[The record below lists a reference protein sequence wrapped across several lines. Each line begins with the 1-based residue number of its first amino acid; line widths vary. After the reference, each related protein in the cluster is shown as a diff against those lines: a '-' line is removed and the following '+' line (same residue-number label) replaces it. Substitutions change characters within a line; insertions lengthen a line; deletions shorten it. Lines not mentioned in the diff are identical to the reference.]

1 MTTHC
6 CRELSMALPQP
17 YVHYVNPK
25 SRTSNLLP
33 VKSKESIIG
42 EDYRTELKSTYHD
55 SYGGSGGFRGP
66 SYKMDAPTKL
76 VPVPPSPRRHAN
88 GSASMHRFSSLEDRL
103 SSQEKAAQDLLGIA
117 IIYSR
122 SWYKERCGSYC
133 KILYFS

>member
-1 MTTHC
+1 
-6 CRELSMALPQP
+6 MALPQP